1 MPERATN
8 SYPRGERAA
17 PITGQYRVNLSEFI
31 FRLARA
37 GRDDPSI
44 AATLSITPAQ
54 VRGIRKEYGI
64 EAGEQ
69 RWRGGA

>member
-1 MPERATN
+1 MTGPTT
-8 SYPRGERAA
+8 SYPAGQRAE

-37 GRDDPSI
+37 GNDDPSI
-44 AATLSITPAQ
+44 AATLGITAAQ
-54 VRGIRKEYGI
+54 VRGIRREYGI